1 MMVREKDV
9 GLAFAFIRSRMMSLQ
24 KSLMAQ
30 RASILI
36 TNTDVFV
43 RRTRLNQTLMCVRVP
58 ASVTDDR
65 RDTAFVLRR
74 RPPRSLSKRLILE
87 TKVMGRSPEKK
98 RLKTGSS
105 LKTRPLTQKPVKP
118 LLSVC
123 FTLFLS
129 ARPSFLKFIFYF
141 ALGF

>member
-24 KSLMAQ
+24 KSLMAR

-36 TNTDVFV
+36 TSTDVFV
-43 RRTRLNQTLMCVRVP
+43 RRTRLNQTLMCVP